1 MLVGLMGLTMVEKIF
16 SKSSGRMVRS
26 GDIIVANVDLA
37 MAHDGTTPLVIK
49 ALQEMGN
56 QKVWNP
62 QKIVLVIDHVAP
74 SASEASSTLQK
85 EMREFASRQGIKIYD
100 IGSGICHQLLPELG
114 YVKPRSLI
122 VGADSHTCT
131 YGALGAF
138 STGIGSTDM
147 TAVFSSGK
155 LWFKVPETFYF
166 NIEGDLPKFVTAK
179 DIILNIM
186 GEVKA
191 DEATYKAAK
200 FGGPVV
206 RKMSVSAR
214 MTLCNMAVEMGAKT
228 GFVEPDE
235 KTLAYLRPR
244 VQGPIEPITSD
255 PDAEYE
261 EVRAF
266 KVSDLEPQV
275 ACPHQVDNVKP
286 VREVEGT
293 EVDQVFLGSCTNGRL
308 EDLEAAAQILNGRR
322 IKQGVRMIVVPASR
336 EVYVQ
341 AMKRGLIE
349 AFTEAGCVICNPG
362 CGPCLGA
369 HQGVLAPREV
379 CISTSNRNFIGRMG
393 CTEASIYLASPYTAA
408 ASAVAGKITDPRS
421 LEDRL

>member
-1 MLVGLMGLTMVEKIF
+1 MGLTMVEKIF
-16 SKSSGRMVRS
+16 SGSSGRTVRS
-26 GDIIVANVDLA
+26 GDITVANVDLA

-56 QKVWNP
+56 QKVWDP

-74 SASEASSTLQK
+74 SASVTSSTLQK
-85 EMREFASRQGIKIYD
+85 EMREFASRQGIEIYD
-100 IGSGICHQLLPELG
+100 VGSGICHQILPEMG
-114 YVKPRSLI
+114 YIKPGSLI

-147 TAVFSSGK
+147 AAVFSSGQ
-155 LWFKVPETFYF
+155 LWFKVPETLNFKVS
-166 NIEGDLPKFVTAK
+166 GDLPKSVTAK
-179 DIILNIM
+179 DVVLNMI

-191 DEATYKAAK
+191 DGATYKAVE
-200 FGGPVV
+200 FGGPAV

-228 GFVEPDE
+228 GFSEPDE
-235 KTLAYLRPR
+235 RTLAYLQPR
-244 VQGPIEPITSD
+244 VPGSIEPVTSD

-261 EVRAF
+261 EVRTF
-266 KVSDLEPQV
+266 EVDELEPQV

-286 VREVEGT
+286 VREVEGIA
-293 EVDQVFLGSCTNGRL
+293 VDQVFLGSCTNGRL
-308 EDLEAAAQILNGRR
+308 EDLEAAAQTLNGRR
-322 IKQGVRMIVVPASR
+322 VKRDVRMIIVPASK
-336 EVYVQ
+336 EVHMQ

-349 AFTEAGCVICNPG
+349 AFIEAGCVVCNPG

-393 CTEASIYLASPYTAA
+393 CAEASIYLASPCTAA
-408 ASAVAGKITDPRS
+408 ASAVTGKITDPRA
-421 LEDRL
+421 LGNRA